1 MMLII
6 QYNDLNI
13 PARIM
18 YNFNEKIPGES
29 AFMSNY
35 ERSI

>member
-13 PARIM
+13 PACIK